1 MPHVRSE
8 PRLEERRWVAGVRRR
23 ERECDKRDNMLA
35 RRQERI
41 QHINGEAVQLALLSA
56 DTAAQAAVLSK
67 RQVDKAFTEP
77 QAKIVGEVI
86 ESALPPVCTLRPPA
100 HPL

>member
-8 PRLEERRWVAGVRRR
+8 PRLEERRWVAGVIRR
-23 ERECDKRDNMLA
+23 EKECDKRDNLLA

-67 RQVDKAFTEP
+67 RQVSKVPCIIKDIGQRDRSETC
-77 QAKIVGEVI
+77 V
-86 ESALPPVCTLRPPA
+86 STT
-100 HPL
+100 H